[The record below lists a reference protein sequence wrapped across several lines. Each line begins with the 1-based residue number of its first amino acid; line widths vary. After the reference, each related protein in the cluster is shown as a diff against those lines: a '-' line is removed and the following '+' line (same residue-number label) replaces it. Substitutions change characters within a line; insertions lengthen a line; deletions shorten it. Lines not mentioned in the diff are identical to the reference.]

1 MLNGASIIFVTVVSR
16 IMIKRPI
23 FRHNALG
30 CFFAFMGFVI
40 VGLSALVG
48 GGASDEI
55 PTSSVILGVALTL
68 TYLMIAA
75 VQANTEELILRNK
88 AIHVQRMIG
97 LEGLY
102 GMIWSFT
109 MCMIFSFFPCIH
121 PDLCHIEGQFEDI
134 IAAAQEIISQ
144 PGLAFW
150 CFSAAIAVLLLNL
163 CGLILVKHVSA
174 VFKSFWGTM
183 GIISIWATS
192 ILLGLEEFNLQKSS
206 IQAGGFVF
214 LVLGNFTYNEV
225 IEWKCFNINKDMSKY
240 RNQKALG
247 DEITQ
252 FGTIEGG
259 DNSHKNPMYKAED

>member
-1 MLNGASIIFVTVVSR
+1 M
-16 IMIKRPI
+16 
-23 FRHNALG
+23 
-30 CFFAFMGFVI
+30 
-40 VGLSALVG
+40 SALVG
-48 GGASDEI
+48 GGGSGDDI
-55 PTSSVILGVALTL
+55 PTSNIILGVILTL
-68 TYLMIAA
+68 SYLMIVA
-75 VQANTEELILRNK
+75 VQSNTEELILRNK

-102 GMIWSFT
+102 GLIWSFT

-121 PDLCHIEGQFEDI
+121 PGLCQMGGRFEDVV
-134 IAAAQEIISQ
+134 AAAQEIVTQ

-150 CFSAAIAVLLLNL
+150 CFSAAVAVLLLNL

-192 ILLGLEEFNLQKSS
+192 ILLGLEEFNLKKSS
-206 IQAGGFVF
+206 IQGVGFVF

-225 IEWKCFNINKDMSKY
+225 IEWKCMGINKDMSKY

-247 DEITQ
+247 EEITQ

-259 DNSHKNPMYKAED
+259 DTDHKNPMYKAKD